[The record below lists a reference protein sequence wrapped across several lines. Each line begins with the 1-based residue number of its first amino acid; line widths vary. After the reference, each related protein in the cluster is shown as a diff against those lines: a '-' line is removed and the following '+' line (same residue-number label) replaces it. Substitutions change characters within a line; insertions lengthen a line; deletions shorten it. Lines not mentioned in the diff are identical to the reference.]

1 MHSSQK
7 KQNSQHGIDPDVG
20 EYQIDLDMP
29 DSFSMQ
35 LEEKPQ
41 KYSSKAVQGIGE
53 EYDEHQE
60 ELDEI
65 YEEDYGAE
73 EAAEEMNFRATGHS
87 GFNNLDIIHEN
98 PDDEIDASGASKS
111 KSKSEKETPPTKE
124 SKGSK
129 GKMIEA
135 KESASSLAFK
145 STKEEDKRRAS
156 KKQTLKP

>member
-1 MHSSQK
+1 M
-7 KQNSQHGIDPDVG
+7 
-20 EYQIDLDMP
+20 DMP
-29 DSFSMQ
+29 DSFSLQM
-35 LEEKPQ
+35 EEKPQ
-41 KYSSKAVQGIGE
+41 KYSSKAVQGFGE
-53 EYDEHQE
+53 DYEHQE

-124 SKGSK
+124 SKSSK
-129 GKMIEA
+129 ARALEA

-145 STKEEDKRRAS
+145 STKEEDKKKVTKKVAS
-156 KKQTLKP
+156 KTQEDKKKKPLKVKNKDPSTLMKVELS